1 MNSLAN
7 SVTRLKWSAVV
18 FAVLW
23 TGWMIWWS
31 GDYDRVNVIML
42 TICGAMVG
50 YLWYRFMRWHFQR
63 KGLLPRDVHPP
74 GSAAK

>member
-1 MNSLAN
+1 MNPVPN
-7 SVTRLKWSAVV
+7 SATPLKWSAVA

-31 GDYDRVNVIML
+31 GSYDAVNIVIL
-42 TICGAMVG
+42 TICGSVVG
-50 YLWYRFMRWHFQR
+50 YLWYRAMRWQFQR
-63 KGLLPRDVHPP
+63 KGMLPRDVHPP

>member
-7 SVTRLKWSAVV
+7 SVTRLKWNAVV

-23 TGWMIWWS
+23 TGGMIWWS
-31 GDYDRVNVIML
+31 GDYDRVNVVML
-42 TICGAMVG
+42 TICAAVAG

>member
-1 MNSLAN
+1 MNPVPN
-7 SVTRLKWSAVV
+7 SVTPLKWSAVA

-31 GDYDRVNVIML
+31 GSYDHVNVIML
-42 TICGAMVG
+42 TICGTVAG
-50 YLWYRFMRWHFQR
+50 YFWYRIMRWHFQR
-63 KGLLPRDVHPP
+63 KGMLPRDVHPP